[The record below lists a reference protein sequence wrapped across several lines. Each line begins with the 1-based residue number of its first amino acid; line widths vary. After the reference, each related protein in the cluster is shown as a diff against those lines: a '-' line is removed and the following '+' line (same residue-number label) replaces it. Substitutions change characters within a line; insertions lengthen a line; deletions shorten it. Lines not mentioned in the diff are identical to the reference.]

1 MPKTAAE
8 MVAEAKSRV
17 RNLTVDE
24 AAREIEGG
32 NALLVDV
39 REPNEREANGS
50 IKGAV
55 AEEGNS

>member
-32 NALLVDV
+32 DALLVD
-39 REPNEREANGS
+39 RSRAQR
-50 IKGAV
+50 A
-55 AEEGNS
+55 